1 MDTVPTNGTT
11 PLVPQTL
18 PHVHHTQV
26 QPPGPAAGVNNRV
39 LDNLPSSSSGGAGNA
54 GSTSVDAGSIF
65 DTLADIAVDHIARLV
80 TLREGLVH
88 QVTPDQLADMDE
100 KFNAAVQRIRAEIPA
115 RNHTLWSDPNCP
127 YPDLHDVESEGEQ
140 DDESEAMEE
149 ARGGADHHTGW

>member
-1 MDTVPTNGTT
+1 MCGRERGSTALNGEEEN
-11 PLVPQTL
+11 PLDEPCPL
-18 PHVHHTQV
+18 EW
-26 QPPGPAAGVNNRV
+26 ARRRRGVGV
-39 LDNLPSSSSGGAGNA
+39 GSSSGGGGNA

-127 YPDLHDVESEGEQ
+127 YPALHDVESEGEQ

>member
-11 PLVPQTL
+11 SLVPQTL
-18 PHVHHTQV
+18 PHVHTQV
-26 QPPGPAAGVNNRV
+26 QPPGPAAGVNYKV

-54 GSTSVDAGSIF
+54 GSTSVDA
-65 DTLADIAVDHIARLV
+65 
-80 TLREGLVH
+80 VH